1 MLTQSRA
8 DLEGITSLLS
18 AGRPPPTGTF
28 ASDTSLNP
36 DRNRMSHLQDLVPED
51 LPADTRVV
59 ITSEIA
65 LFRER
70 DAQRELDK
78 QANEMRRRESQGRNN
93 NLGYRP
99 QNQNQPLSQQGFGPR
114 SVDPQSYNQPI
125 GFVSA
130 GAGMAPSSG
139 SRVSNVMTNEMEIVT
154 DDERERSRVE
164 NAEAEALAIF
174 RDVSPPSPFRRVS
187 VY

>member
-1 MLTQSRA
+1 MTTAL
-8 DLEGITSLLS
+8 
-18 AGRPPPTGTF
+18 
-28 ASDTSLNP
+28 
-36 DRNRMSHLQDLVPED
+36 DRERNKMSHLQDLVPED

-99 QNQNQPLSQQGFGPR
+99 QNQNQGLSQGFGPR

-130 GAGMAPSSG
+130 GVGMAPSSG
-139 SRVSNVMTNEMEIVT
+139 SRVSNVSTKEMEVVD
-154 DDERERSRVE
+154 DDERERTRLE
-164 NAEAEALAIF
+164 NAEAEAIAIF
-174 RDVSPPSPFRRVS
+174 REVSLFNELLFTYHRAEVDHS
-187 VY
+187 